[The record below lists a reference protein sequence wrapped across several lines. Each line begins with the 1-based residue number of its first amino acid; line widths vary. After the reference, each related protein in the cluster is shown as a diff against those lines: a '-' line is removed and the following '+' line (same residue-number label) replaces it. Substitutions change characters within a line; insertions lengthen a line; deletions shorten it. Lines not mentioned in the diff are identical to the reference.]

1 MGLFSLANASRSFR
15 TMRNPMLTFMSLPT
29 INRQLLLVMA
39 INIQQL
45 ITGYGIGFSA
55 PCLAQLVD
63 EGVLDE
69 SQLAWFA
76 SCLVIGQVP
85 GSILGPP
92 LADRI
97 GRRTAC
103 LVASVLSLASWILLS
118 TVQSGWLI
126 LLARALTGLTDC
138 LSVGVGFM
146 YISEVSEFRNRGSL
160 LNSCAIASGL
170 GIALA
175 YLVGGAVSW
184 RSAGLFPPIISCCA
198 IPVFVVMKESPV
210 YLLKKN
216 GEALDSLQSY
226 RTINNDK
233 ERSMV
238 AKELEEMGG
247 SASSPQLSMSQTANR
262 LLGRGGDRRPFII
275 LLVLFIVYPLCGM
288 YSIAF
293 FAIDLFQKLELGSV
307 QTVAVSSA
315 LVRVLGTVLSSGLM
329 ARFGRRKLYIPA
341 CVASSLSIGLVGAL
355 VKLREAGAVPDLF
368 ASWTMVIFIFV
379 FMFAAGVAVV
389 GFPWV
394 LMAEWFPP
402 ELKSV
407 VSGTLMSVQFAGIF
421 IAVQMTASMMALL
434 GTGGLFLYFAFICAA
449 NTIFVV
455 LMVPETHGQTF
466 SSLETLKIS
475 LPPSP
480 DLGGQNVSSVFTSKL
495 FSSETHK
502 QTLQSLDPTKL
513 SPEYP

>member
-1 MGLFSLANASRSFR
+1 M
-15 TMRNPMLTFMSLPT
+15 MRNPMLTFMTLPT

-63 EGVLDE
+63 EAVLGE
-69 SQLAWFA
+69 NQIAWFA

-85 GSILGPP
+85 GSILGPA
-92 LADRI
+92 LADKV
-97 GRRTAC
+97 GRRSAC
-103 LVASVLSLASWILLS
+103 LIASVLSLVSWILLS
-118 TVQSGWLI
+118 TVHSGWLI
-126 LLARALTGLTDC
+126 LLARALTGFTDC

-160 LNSCAIASGL
+160 LNSCAMASGL

-198 IPVFVVMKESPV
+198 IPVFVVIKESPV
-210 YLLKKN
+210 YLLKTK
-216 GEALDSLQSY
+216 GDALESLQSY
-226 RTINNDK
+226 RTINTDK
-233 ERSMV
+233 ERSLV
-238 AKELEEMGG
+238 AKELEEMSG
-247 SASSPQLSMSQTANR
+247 SAASSSQISLSQTAKQ
-262 LLGRGGDRRPFII
+262 LLGRGGDRRPFVI
-275 LLVLFIVYPLCGM
+275 LLILFIVYPLCGM

-293 FAIDLFQKLELGSV
+293 FAIDLFQKLGLGSV

-315 LVRVLGTVLSSGLM
+315 LIRVLGTALSSGLM

-341 CVASSLSIGLVGAL
+341 CAVSSLSIGLVGAL
-355 VKLREAGAVPDLF
+355 VKLREAGAVPDLL
-368 ASWTMVIFIFV
+368 ASWTMVIFIFI

-421 IAVQMTASMMALL
+421 ISVQMTASMMALL
-434 GTGGLFLYFAFICAA
+434 GTGGLFLYFACICAA

-466 SSLETLKIS
+466 SSLETLKMS
-475 LPPSP
+475 SPPSP
-480 DLGGQNVSSVFTSKL
+480 DIGGKTVSSIFTSKWY
-495 FSSETHK
+495 SSETHR

-513 SPEYP
+513 SL

>member
-1 MGLFSLANASRSFR
+1 MW
-15 TMRNPMLTFMSLPT
+15 LPS
-29 INRQLLLVMA
+29 INRQLVLVMA

-63 EGVLDE
+63 EAVLDE
-69 SQLAWFA
+69 KQLAWFA

-92 LADRI
+92 LADKV
-97 GRRTAC
+97 GRRTTC
-103 LVASVLSLASWILLS
+103 LIASLLSLASWILLS
-118 TVQSGWLI
+118 TAQSGWLI

-160 LNSCAIASGL
+160 LNSCAMASGL

-184 RSAGLFPPIISCCA
+184 RSAGIFPPIITCCA
-198 IPVFVVMKESPV
+198 IPVFIVMKESPV
-210 YLLKKN
+210 YLLKSK
-216 GEALDSLQSY
+216 GEEALESLQSY
-226 RTINNDK
+226 RTVNTDK

-238 AKELEEMGG
+238 TKELEEMGG
-247 SASSPQLSMSQTANR
+247 SASSPQLSISQTANQ
-262 LLGRGGDRRPFII
+262 LLGRGNDRRPFVI

-293 FAIDLFQKLELGSV
+293 FAIDLFQKLGLGSV

-315 LVRVLGTVLSSGLM
+315 LVRVLGTALSSGLM

-355 VKLREAGAVPDLF
+355 VKLREAGAIPDLL
-368 ASWTMVIFIFV
+368 ASWTMVILIFV

-421 IAVQMTASMMALL
+421 IAVQMTASIMALL
-434 GTGGLFLYFAFICAA
+434 GTGGLFLYFACVCAA

-466 SSLETLKIS
+466 SSLDTLKIS

-480 DLGGQNVSSVFTSKL
+480 HIGGQTSSSLFTSKWS
-495 FSSETHK
+495 SSEK

-513 SPEYP
+513 SL